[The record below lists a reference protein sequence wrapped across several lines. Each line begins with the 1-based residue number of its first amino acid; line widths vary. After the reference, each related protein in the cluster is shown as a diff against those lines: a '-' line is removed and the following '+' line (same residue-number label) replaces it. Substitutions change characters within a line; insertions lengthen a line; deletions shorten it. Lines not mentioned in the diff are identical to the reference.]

1 MTYAEPIIEAAK
13 RLRISPEAVQTYLD
27 AGKGERAEGVERS
40 LHTTI
45 KPVGSAC
52 NLDCTYCYYLSKE
65 QLLDQKSK
73 RIKDDVLERFIID
86 YIQSQDAEQ
95 IEFTWHGGEPT
106 LMGLPFFR
114 RVVELQRKHL
124 PRGRRISNDL
134 QTNGTL
140 LDDAWCE
147 FLAEHEFLVGI
158 SIDGPRALHD
168 FYRPTKKGRPTFD
181 KVFEATQR
189 LKRYGI
195 QFSTLAT
202 VNRHNSRQPLE
213 VYRFLRDE
221 VGTTNIQFIPCVEP
235 RQFERHAPAYLPAH
249 QLVTADSA
257 RAKPGHPMSVVTDWS
272 VESEDWGHFLAAVFD
287 EWQAHDQGRVKINLF
302 ESLLAQLDGRPSLMC
317 TSSPF
322 CGKNVALENDGR
334 VYSCDHFVYPE
345 YELGTV
351 GERTLAEMV
360 FSLKQLEFG
369 LDKHNSLPS
378 ECRACPYLKL
388 CWGEC
393 PRTRILKTR
402 EGEGN
407 LSYLCAGWKVFFA
420 HALPRI
426 PRRVASHA
434 ALFPTASLVRPQNSN
449 GLAR

>member
-1 MTYAEPIIEAAK
+1 MTYAESTLDAAK
-13 RLRISPEAVQTYLD
+13 RLNISAEAVQTYLD
-27 AGKGERAEGVERS
+27 AGRGERAAGVERS

-52 NLDCTYCYYLSKE
+52 NLDCAYCYYLSKE
-65 QLLDQKSK
+65 ELLSQKSR
-73 RIKDDVLERFIID
+73 RIKDDVLERFIVD
-86 YIQSQDAEQ
+86 YIASQDAVE
-95 IEFTWHGGEPT
+95 IAFTWHGGEPT

-124 PRGRRISNDL
+124 PPGRSVSNDL

-140 LDDAWCE
+140 LDDEWCE
-147 FLAEHEFLVGI
+147 FLAENAFLVGI
-158 SIDGPRALHD
+158 SIDGPRELHD
-168 FYRPTKKGRPTFD
+168 FYRVTKKGRPTFD
-181 KVFEATQR
+181 SVFAATQR

-195 QFSTLAT
+195 QFSALAT
-202 VNRHNSRQPLE
+202 VNRKNAHEPLA

-221 VGTTNIQFIPCVEP
+221 VGARYIQFIPCVEP

-257 RAKPGHPMSVVTDWS
+257 RARPGHPMSVVTDWS
-272 VESEDWGHFLAAVFD
+272 VESEAWGSFLSAVFD

-302 ESLLAQLDGRPSLMC
+302 ESLFAQLDGKPSLQC

-322 CGKNVALENDGR
+322 CGKNVALEHDGR
-334 VYSCDHFVYPE
+334 VYSCDHYVYPE

-351 GERTLAEMV
+351 GDQTLAEMV

-378 ECRACPYLKL
+378 ECRSCPYLRL

-407 LSYLCAGWKVFFA
+407 LSYLCSGWKGFFG
-420 HALPRI
+420 HVLPKI
-426 PRRVASHA
+426 QRRVASHA
-434 ALFPTASLVRPQNSN
+434 PLFPATSLVRHNNTAS
-449 GLAR
+449 